1 MTYPGGAPGGYP
13 GPGPQQQ
20 PPLQNYGGPPP
31 SPGIK
36 LSLAQILSLVG
47 AGLGLLNLFL
57 GFAPVSESSISFF
70 EGGLGWLPALLLTGG
85 LLGLA
90 AILPGEKKVGL
101 LPSAVVVPVVLSFL
115 FSVFSGGDLGAGGIL
130 ILIFGLLEM
139 IVVVVAY
146 LFELGILKP
155 PQPQVAAY
163 PQPGQFPPQQQPGG
177 FNPPSG
183 QFQSPYGQPATGQ
196 QTTFAPQQGQFG
208 QQQPPQQQAPG
219 TPPGGYPTQG

>member
-1 MTYPGGAPGGYP
+1 MSYPGGAPGGYP
-13 GPGPQQQ
+13 GPGQQQ
-20 PPLQNYGGPPP
+20 PAPNYGPPP
-31 SPGIK
+31 SSGVK
-36 LSLAQILSLVG
+36 LTLAQILSLVG

-57 GFAPVSESSISFF
+57 GFAPAVDLGPSFF
-70 EGGLGWLPALLLTGG
+70 EGYVGWVPALLLTGG

-90 AILPGEKKVGL
+90 AILPGDKKAGL
-101 LPSAVVVPVVLSFL
+101 FPSAVVVPVTFAFL
-115 FSVFSGGDLGAGGIL
+115 FSVFVGDTLGAGGIL

-146 LFELGILKP
+146 LFELGVLKP
-155 PQPQVAAY
+155 PQPRQQVPFH
-163 PQPGQFPPQQQPGG
+163 PQQGQFPPQQQPGG

-208 QQQPPQQQAPG
+208 QPQQPPPA
-219 TPPGGYPTQG
+219 TPPGGHPTQG